1 MNIEYQPGIMYSN
14 KRNLS
19 GYKHLISNKISE
31 IKNYFTLII
40 Y

>member
-1 MNIEYQPGIMYSN
+1 MNIEYQPGIRYLN
-14 KRNLS
+14 KRKLNR
-19 GYKHLISNKISE
+19 YKHLISNKISE